1 MKKIGA
7 GLFASGMLDA
17 LNHLIAMRPENDW
30 YLLMKIQALL
40 VSGQKQEAEWLFDEF
55 RRKEE
60 AKDTPLYAYF
70 LYLRTLW
77 EREESYVNRL
87 TAEIEEI

>member
-1 MKKIGA
+1 
-7 GLFASGMLDA
+7 MLDA

-60 AKDTPLYAYF
+60 AKRY
-70 LYLRTLW
+70 
-77 EREESYVNRL
+77 
-87 TAEIEEI
+87 TALCIFFSISVRCGSVKNPM